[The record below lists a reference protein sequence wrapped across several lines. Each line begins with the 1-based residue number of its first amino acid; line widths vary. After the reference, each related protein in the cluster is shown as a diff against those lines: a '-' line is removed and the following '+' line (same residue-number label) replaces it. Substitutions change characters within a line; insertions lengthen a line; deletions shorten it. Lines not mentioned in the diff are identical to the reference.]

1 MPVTNT
7 DGRILL
13 PAAMATGDG
22 AALDVWLKSRLDAV
36 NDAVGIVHSRRYTVF
51 NAAGYATDF
60 LTVAASDY
68 NIRDGNAHLF
78 GFYQGQSG
86 YSLSELYLYSTLDQ
100 ACTVTLAL
108 PNLAGT
114 GVGPLLYTESANLAA
129 TTGALVL
136 TPYAG
141 GTGAASTVKI
151 VPALAGALNRFILSV
166 TAASSPSS
174 GTLSIR
180 LSQRT

>member
-1 MPVTNT
+1 MAVSNS
-7 DGRILL
+7 DGRILVPPGL
-13 PAAMATGDG
+13 ATGDDV
-22 AALDVWLKSRLDAV
+22 ALDVWLKSRLDAV

-51 NAAGYATDF
+51 NAAGYAVDF
-60 LTVAASDY
+60 LSVAATDY
-68 NIRDGNAHLF
+68 NIRDDTAHLF

-86 YSLSELYLYSTLDQ
+86 YGLSELYLYSTLNQ
-100 ACTVTLAL
+100 TCTVTLAL

-114 GVGPLLYTESANLAA
+114 GVGPILYTESANLAA

-166 TAASSPSS
+166 TAGTTPAS